1 MQMTFAAV
9 GAVILLVIIILLAV
23 AEAAMKRRGDCD
35 LCFDKERAGDFR
47 FYKDD
52 QKLQY
57 SFTIPV
63 VNKGQQQGL
72 LIDCHARIQAEGD
85 IFKYMDVK
93 GRIVNCDNPRLDDYW
108 EGNIILAGK
117 ECKAEVSITI
127 LSPKED
133 HERIRA
139 LFSSFFVD
147 IMFKFYGRNLMTYS
161 RCTVPVDSS
170 RCVSAEE
177 SLEERI
183 GKNVKAAAGKSAVIP
198 SNVIPIKTHLLR
210 PHEDMAE
217 IIRKYADGKAV
228 NGDILTIAESAVA
241 ILQGRVYYVEDIK
254 PRFLAQKINKL
265 FKKDS
270 SLSSPYSLEMGFQ
283 EAGVFRILLA
293 TVLGVLGRAIGRQG
307 DFYRVAGKNVA
318 VIDDC
323 TGTLPPF
330 DKYVV
335 MGPADLNGVVSSIK
349 EKTGLEA
356 AIVDVNDLRR
366 VDILALTC
374 PEHREYLEKA
384 LVENPAGNANEQT
397 PIVLVK
403 APSKE

>member
-1 MQMTFAAV
+1 MQMIFIAA
-9 GAVILLVIIILLAV
+9 GALILLIMIILLAA

-35 LCFDKERAGDFR
+35 LCFDKERADDFT
-47 FYKDD
+47 FYQDD

-63 VNKGQQQGL
+63 INKGKQQGL
-72 LIDCHARIQAEGD
+72 LIDCQARVQAEGD
-85 IFKYMDVK
+85 IFKYIDVK

-108 EGNIILAGK
+108 EGNIILAGR
-117 ECKAEVSITI
+117 ECRAEVSITI
-127 LSPKED
+127 LTPKEE

-147 IMFKFYGRNLMTYS
+147 ILFKFYGRNLMTYS
-161 RCTVPVDSS
+161 RCTVPVESS
-170 RCVSAEE
+170 RCTRAEE

-183 GKNVKAAAGKSAVIP
+183 RKNVKEAQDRSTLIP

-210 PHEDMAE
+210 PDEDMAE

-228 NGDILTIAESAVA
+228 RGDILTIAESAVA
-241 ILQGRVYYVEDIK
+241 ILQGRLYYVEDIK

-293 TVLGVLGRAIGRQG
+293 TVIGILGRIIGRQG
-307 DFYRVAGKNVA
+307 DFYRVAGKSVA

-335 MGPADLNGVVSSIK
+335 MGPADLEGVVRSIK

-384 LVENPAGNANEQT
+384 LVSNPAGNANEQT
-397 PIVLVK
+397 PIVLIK
-403 APSKE
+403 APSNE

>member
-1 MQMTFAAV
+1 MIYVEIGAAAV
-9 GAVILLVIIILLAV
+9 ALIIIILAI
-23 AEAAMKRRGDCD
+23 AEMAMRRRGDCD
-35 LCFDKERAGDFR
+35 VRFDSDRAGDFSLYEDR
-47 FYKDD
+47 EI
-52 QKLQY
+52 LQY
-57 SFTIPV
+57 TFTIPV
-63 VNKGQQQGL
+63 VNRGKQQGL
-72 LIDCHARIQAEGD
+72 LIDCYARLQAEGD
-85 IFKYMDVK
+85 IFKYVDVK
-93 GRIVNCDNPRLDDYW
+93 GRIVNCDSPRLDDYW
-108 EGNIILAGK
+108 EANIIKAGG
-117 ECKAEVSITI
+117 ECRAEVSITI
-127 LSPKED
+127 KASEEER
-133 HERIRA
+133 ERIRA
-139 LFSSFFVD
+139 LLSRFFVD
-147 IMFKFYGRNLMTYS
+147 ILFKFYGRNLMTYS
-161 RCTVPVDSS
+161 RCTVPFDSS
-170 RCVSAEE
+170 RCRTAAET
-177 SLEERI
+177 LEKRI
-183 GKNVKAAAGKSAVIP
+183 GAAVKPKPERSASAP

-217 IIRKYADGKAV
+217 IIRRYADGKAV
-228 NGDILTIAESAVA
+228 KGDILTIAESAVA

-293 TVLGVLGRAIGRQG
+293 TALGILGRVIGRQG
-307 DFYRVAGKNVA
+307 DFYRVAGKSVA
-318 VIDDC
+318 TIDDC

-335 MGPADLNGVVSSIK
+335 MGPADLEGVVRSIK

-366 VDILALTC
+366 VDVLALTC
-374 PEHREYLEKA
+374 PEHRAYLEEA

-403 APSKE
+403 APSKERG